1 MTEYCYG
8 IDYEKGMRW
17 QTYVASINGTDPN
30 YILHRDFRRVHT
42 KRTWYGHS
50 CYIELCNGLYEVAI
64 IRIDEETGERVRR
77 ERWWIIVVDDDIY
90 DYEFDEINWQYA
102 LYTSFLIKLN
112 FGEQES
118 TLKLEA

>member
-1 MTEYCYG
+1 MT
-8 IDYEKGMRW
+8 I
-17 QTYVASINGTDPN
+17 VADN
-30 YILHRDFRRVHT
+30 
-42 KRTWYGHS
+42 
-50 CYIELCNGLYEVAI
+50 
-64 IRIDEETGERVRR
+64 
-77 ERWWIIVVDDDIY
+77 DIY